1 MENIKLYG
9 LIYELKGIVSC
20 LAELAEHDNDYELTF
35 IEQIEGKV
43 SEIVQTIETKGA

>member
-1 MENIKLYG
+1 MENLKLYG
-9 LIYELKGIVSC
+9 LIYELKGIVNC
-20 LAELAEHDNDYELTF
+20 LSELADHDGNYENPF